1 MNVLQGWRGCSHLT
15 LYRVSV
21 CFESTVLYLQ
31 RHICNAK
38 LLQELKGD
46 MAVCRLLSKQS
57 VSERTFIMGSLSHN
71 AAPNLVRLKQIP
83 WGINTGLVNTLPLTS
98 DFSQDKEDTKCVIL
112 KRWGRW
118 PWIKITKLNKKKKNY
133 ELHLNWQKRQTD
145 RLH

>member
-31 RHICNAK
+31 RHNCNAK

-83 WGINTGLVNTLPLTS
+83 
-98 DFSQDKEDTKCVIL
+98 
-112 KRWGRW
+112 
-118 PWIKITKLNKKKKNY
+118 
-133 ELHLNWQKRQTD
+133 
-145 RLH
+145 